1 MIAYLNTNMQK
12 SLIMNVYDGKI
23 WQLSG
28 EQNFTFFS
36 MLEHVD
42 RLYPKYLSKKIV
54 LSLNNYLQ
62 LTKLHLPQDEI
73 KPKTLEYDS
82 EEVSGEKLDEL
93 DC

>member
-62 LTKLHLPQDEI
+62 LT
-73 KPKTLEYDS
+73 
-82 EEVSGEKLDEL
+82 
-93 DC
+93 